1 MDIRQLRALQAIA
14 DSGNFGEAA
23 ATLGLTQS
31 ALSHQIRQLEEELG
45 ETLLIRARPQSYP
58 STAGRVVL
66 ESFARISA
74 EFTALERRFAN
85 AKRGPQAGILRVA
98 ATPMSFTYLLG
109 DLCEVFRQNFPAIE
123 LVFTATE
130 SADLAVRRVLTGA
143 SDVAFGP
150 LTGQYE
156 SLSEVRLARA
166 EHAFIVRSKHPLAS
180 INRVTPD
187 QLRQYPI
194 ALFQAKSGTR
204 SLTDA
209 IFEGKGY
216 PPILTESNDAQ
227 FLKRMVSISDA
238 SALMVA
244 YALDTGSVHRSP
256 FSCLR
261 LDGPPVMVDVGLIHK
276 SNLHMNALEVFKGLC
291 LDLRGPKPLE
301 LLLGDQHGSPFLKSP
316 THLSDAQ
323 DSERP

>member
-1 MDIRQLRALQAIA
+1 MDIRQLKALQAIA

-74 EFTALERRFAN
+74 EFAALEKRFAS
-85 AKRGPQAGILRVA
+85 AKHGAQSGILRIA

-109 DLCEVFRQNFPAIE
+109 DLCEVFRQRFPAIE

-130 SADLAVRRVLTGA
+130 SAELAVRRVLTGA

-150 LTGQYE
+150 LTGQHE

-166 EHAFIVRSKHPLAS
+166 EHAFIVRAGHPLAS
-180 INRVTPD
+180 HNRVTPD
-187 QLRQYPI
+187 QLRQYSI
-194 ALFQAKSGTR
+194 ALFQPKSGTR

-216 PPILTESNDAQ
+216 PPVLTESNDAQ

-244 YALDTGSVHRSP
+244 YALDTGGQSRSP
-256 FSCLR
+256 ITCLR
-261 LDGPPVMVDVGLIHK
+261 LDGPPVVVNVGLIHK
-276 SNLHMNALEVFKGLC
+276 TNLHMNALEVFKGLC

-301 LLLGDQHGSPFLKSP
+301 LMLDRPNGSPFLSSTSSFVSP
-316 THLSDAQ
+316 QGST
-323 DSERP
+323 R